1 MCGIAGAANLRGTP
15 VDTERLWLM
24 IDQLRHRG
32 PDDAGVYTEGNIGL
46 AHSRLSIIDLSAGH
60 QPMHNFSRSSWI
72 VFNGEIFNYVELTKD
87 LAAKGHQ
94 FLTHSDTEV
103 ILNLYEE
110 YGTECV
116 QHMNGQWAFALW
128 DTQRKRLFLSRDRV
142 GVRPLYYSLTGDSL
156 IFASELKSLLAYNN
170 RSPEID
176 LEALRQVFT
185 YWFPITPRTVFQN
198 IQELPPGHS
207 LIWENGVLK
216 THRYWQLDY
225 SQVELGQDP
234 SPATQQ
240 RYIDELHGLLEDA
253 TRIRLRADVPVG
265 AYLSGGLDS
274 SIVSA
279 LAQKFVG
286 SSLCT
291 FSVAFE
297 DPDLDESAYQMEVV
311 GALGTNHKSIRC
323 SADQIGEA
331 LPEVIWHAERPLL
344 RTAPVPLFLLSRLVR
359 DSGFKV
365 VLTGEGSDEFQGGY
379 DIYKEAKIRAFWAAQ
394 IDSKSR
400 PLLLKK
406 LYPYL
411 AALQKQSPAYLK
423 AFFHVRE
430 GSVREPFF
438 SHIPRWELT
447 AKSQQFFSA
456 SIRSQLQPS
465 DLYHD
470 VRGQLPTSF
479 ENWDSFSR
487 AQYLEASFLL
497 PAYLLSSQG
506 DRVAMAHSVE
516 GRYPFLDHRVVE
528 FSTRI
533 PPRLKMKVLE
543 EKYLL
548 KRTLG
553 HLVPDVVRQRPK
565 QPYRAPDA
573 LSLFNP
579 STGRARHDY
588 IEEAFSYERIKD
600 YGIFD
605 PRTVQKLVEKAKA
618 GRASSHLDSMALVGI
633 LSTQLLIE
641 QFVVDLKEKLSDDAN
656 RRRSASVCS

>member
-1 MCGIAGAANLRGTP
+1 MCGIAGLANLDGAP
-15 VDTERLWLM
+15 VDRERLWSM

-32 PDDAGVYTEGNIGL
+32 PDDAGVYTDGNIGL

-60 QPMHNFSRSSWI
+60 QPMRNASHSSWI
-72 VFNGEIFNYVELTKD
+72 VFNGEIFNYVELTKH
-87 LAAKGHQ
+87 LAAKGHR
-94 FLTHSDTEV
+94 FLTQSDTEV

-110 YGTECV
+110 YGTDCV

-128 DTQRKRLFLSRDRV
+128 DTKRKRLFLSRDRV
-142 GVRPLYYSLTGDSL
+142 GVRPLYYRVARDSL
-156 IFASELKSLLAYNN
+156 IFASELKSLLAYEKH
-170 RSPEID
+170 SPELD
-176 LEALRQVFT
+176 LQALKQVFT
-185 YWFPITPRTVFQN
+185 YWFPIAPRTVFQN

-207 LIWENGVLK
+207 LTIENGVIK

-225 SQVELGQDP
+225 SQVDVTDGLG
-234 SPATQQ
+234 ATAQQ
-240 RYIDELHGLLEDA
+240 KSADELRALLEDA

-274 SIVSA
+274 AIVTA

-286 SSLCT
+286 PSLCT

-297 DPDLDESAYQMEVV
+297 DRDLDESGYQMEVV
-311 GALGTNHKSIRC
+311 RALGTNHKFIRC
-323 SADQIGEA
+323 SAEQISQA

-344 RTAPVPLFLLSRLVR
+344 RTAPVPLFLLSKLVR
-359 DSGFKV
+359 ESGFKV

-379 DIYKEAKIRAFWAAQ
+379 DIYKEAKIRAFWASQ
-394 IDSKSR
+394 IGSKSR

-411 AALQKQSPAYLK
+411 AALQRQSPAYLK

-430 GSVREPFF
+430 GSSREPFF
-438 SHIPRWELT
+438 SHIPRWERT
-447 AKSQQFFSA
+447 AKIQQFFSGPVRA
-456 SIRSQLQPS
+456 QLQRSQLY
-465 DLYHD
+465 DD
-470 VRGQLPTSF
+470 VRGHVPSSF
-479 ENWDSFSR
+479 DSWDTFSR
-487 AQYLEASFLL
+487 AQYLEAAFLL

-573 LSLFNP
+573 LSLFDP
-579 STGRARHDY
+579 GTGRARHDY
-588 IEEAFSYERIKD
+588 IEEAFSYEKIRD
-600 YGIFD
+600 YGVFD

-618 GRASSHLDSMALVGI
+618 GRASSHLDGMALVGI

-641 QFVVDLKEKLSDDAN
+641 QFVVNLKERLSDGAN
-656 RRRSASVCS
+656 RTRSAAVCS